1 MDDDVNFVIAVVFVF
16 VIGIVVVIDGVVT
29 AVAVMQRQFMT
40 VVTPPA
46 PQAAET
52 REGVWS
58 ECHWEHFSFFL
69 FLFYLLDFELVGI
82 GEKGRESIFYSFF
95 TFSGD
100 MRVEKE
106 SCGGMFIE
114 RKRACHRAVVSGMQ
128 NSHAGRLKTH
138 LAGKGRRKGS
148 VTNPP
153 IASVTS
159 MSRDT
164 PGIRRGGGRG
174 EGGRRGR

>member
-58 ECHWEHFSFFL
+58 ECHWEHFSLFSFSFL
-69 FLFYLLDFELVGI
+69 FTGF
-82 GEKGRESIFYSFF
+82 
-95 TFSGD
+95 
-100 MRVEKE
+100 
-106 SCGGMFIE
+106 
-114 RKRACHRAVVSGMQ
+114 
-128 NSHAGRLKTH
+128 
-138 LAGKGRRKGS
+138 
-148 VTNPP
+148 
-153 IASVTS
+153 
-159 MSRDT
+159 
-164 PGIRRGGGRG
+164 
-174 EGGRRGR
+174 